1 MANFEVVDAI
11 PSTYKLR
18 SLGEGANGNTY
29 ITSDGDVYKEFKGL
43 YTYGE
48 ELERLS
54 ETVSP
59 SFAFPNM
66 IIYLGRKSSDTIKG
80 YRMDYIS
87 GTRFDAL
94 DPKTRISVLLEAAKK
109 VEKDIILLAKY
120 SGIVLYDVNRANVI
134 LQNDDTLK
142 VIDTDLFMYLP
153 SSEVYENLKLSMK
166 EWNEFLLYTLK
177 GGTTVFKSGL
187 LNWRHEV
194 AVFNGKLRASEVI
207 EAVLSEIRQ
216 TTHEDV
222 STLEEYYE
230 GLKLIKREE
239 CL

>member
-1 MANFEVVDAI
+1 MANFEVVDTI
-11 PSTYKLR
+11 PSTYKLKK
-18 SLGEGANGNTY
+18 LGDGANGNTY

-43 YTYGE
+43 YTYE
-48 ELERLS
+48 TELEKLS
-54 ETVSP
+54 ETISP
-59 SFAFPNM
+59 SFVFPNM
-66 IIYLGRKSSDTIKG
+66 IVYLGRKSSDTIKG

-87 GTRFDAL
+87 GTRFDEL

-109 VEKDIILLAKY
+109 VEKDIILLAQY

-134 LQNDDTLK
+134 LQNDNTLK
-142 VIDTDLFMYLP
+142 VVDTDLFMYMP
-153 SSEVYENLKLSMK
+153 SSELYENLKLSMK

-177 GGTTVFKSGL
+177 GGTMVFKSGL
-187 LNWRHEV
+187 LNLRHEI
-194 AVFNGKLRASEVI
+194 AVYNGKIRASDVI
-207 EAVLSEIRQ
+207 EDVLNEIRH

-239 CL
+239 FL